1 MSSKSLH
8 QFKVKNLQGKEVD
21 LADYKGKVVMVVNTA
36 TQCGFTPQLKDLE
49 VLYKE
54 FHTKGFE
61 ILAFPSNDFQNQ
73 EPREGEAITEF
84 CEINYGVTFPMMEKV
99 HVKGPETN
107 KVFQFLSDKQQNGV
121 LSSIPK
127 WNFHKYLVD
136 KDGKVVDY
144 FYTFTSPTA
153 SRVKSAIEKLLK
165 KWNWTC

>member
-1 MSSKSLH
+1 MSDKSLH
-8 QFKVKNLQGKEVD
+8 QFKVKSLEGKDVD

-36 TQCGFTPQLKDLE
+36 TACGFTPQLEDLE

-54 FHTKGFE
+54 FHNQGFE

-73 EPREGEAITEF
+73 EPREGEEIAQF
-84 CEINYGVTFPMMEKV
+84 CQRNYGVSFPMMEKV
-99 HVKGPETN
+99 HVKGSETAP
-107 KVFQFLSDKQQNGV
+107 VFKFLSEKKENGV

-144 FYTFTSPTA
+144 FYTITKPTA
-153 SRVKSAIEKLLK
+153 GRVKRTIEKLLK
-165 KWNWTC
+165 K